1 VEQRESSV
9 DPTRQQRGILIVR
22 LHHQPIPLERAEVSC
37 QCQRNAGALFAERRV
52 RHDVLPEF
60 VDEGDAR
67 IFDPPHFLGMPFWIG
82 PQRRLCIYTPSV
94 NAIVGPRGTEMRVP
108 SPILD
113 PAKEKR
119 GAVWK
124 TRRSRV
130 EHRMRRVW
138 PVGGCQN
145 WISRMP
151 LKQYFVTNG

>member
-1 VEQRESSV
+1 
-9 DPTRQQRGILIVR
+9 
-22 LHHQPIPLERAEVSC
+22 
-37 QCQRNAGALFAERRV
+37 
-52 RHDVLPEF
+52 
-60 VDEGDAR
+60 
-67 IFDPPHFLGMPFWIG
+67 MPFWIG
-82 PQRRLCIYTPSV
+82 PQRRLGIYTPSV
-94 NAIVGPRGTEMRVP
+94 DAIVGPRGTEMRVP
-108 SPILD
+108 SPIFD

-151 LKQYFVTNG
+151 LKQHFVTNG